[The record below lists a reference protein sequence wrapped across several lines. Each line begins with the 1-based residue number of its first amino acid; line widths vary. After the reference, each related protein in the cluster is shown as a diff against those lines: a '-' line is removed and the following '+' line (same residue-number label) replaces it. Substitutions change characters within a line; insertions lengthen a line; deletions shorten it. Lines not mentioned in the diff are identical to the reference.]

1 MTVAATGRVAQEA
14 LMIAAPANA
23 PPRFDETFRDRL
35 HDLLVWRRDVRR
47 FKRDVLPAGTL
58 DRLIETACLAPSVG
72 LSQPWRFV
80 VVETAATRAAILSE
94 FERCNAE
101 ALRSYSG
108 EAATRYAAL
117 KLAGLTEAPAHLAV
131 FADRAT
137 DLGRGLGRRTMP
149 QMAEYSVVAAVV
161 TMWLTARAE
170 GIGMGWVSILDPARV
185 AALLGVP
192 DAWRFI
198 GYFCLGYPE
207 TDDQVPELERA
218 GWEKR
223 VAWRDNVLHR

>member
-1 MTVAATGRVAQEA
+1 MALAQT
-14 LMIAAPANA
+14 PS
-23 PPRFDETFRDRL
+23 PPRFDDAFRERL

-47 FKRDVLPAGTL
+47 FKGDALPAGTL

-101 ALRSYSG
+101 ALQAYSG

-137 DLGRGLGRRTMP
+137 GTGRGLGRKTMP
-149 QMAEYSVVAAVV
+149 EMADYSVVAAIV
-161 TMWLTARAE
+161 TMWLAARAE
-170 GIGMGWVSILDPARV
+170 GIGMGWVSILDPLRV
-185 AALLGVP
+185 TALLGVP
-192 DAWRFI
+192 EAWRFI

-207 TDDQVPELERA
+207 TDDQVPELERV

-223 VAWRDNVLHR
+223 ARWRDNVLKR